1 MGESLTLHS
10 MKDRIR
16 KIMESL
22 NMTQQTF
29 SQFLGISSAS
39 LSSIFTGRT
48 KPTHVIT
55 DAIHKKLPNINMMW
69 VLYGEGD
76 MYVDSSEKTSGS
88 ERVASPTGQMELA
101 FDEATTATGK
111 TTGSRGRQAASTN
124 EPSARET
131 KNIDKP
137 RRHIIEIKV
146 YYDDLTYESFVPEK
160 NK

>member
-1 MGESLTLHS
+1 
-10 MKDRIR
+10 
-16 KIMESL
+16 MESL

-69 VLYGEGD
+69 VHYGEGD
-76 MYVDSSEKTSGS
+76 MYVDSSEKSSGS
-88 ERVASPTGQMELA
+88 EHVASPTGQMELT
-101 FDEATTATGK
+101 FEELTPATGK
-111 TTGSRGRQAASTN
+111 TAGSRGRQSASGT
-124 EPSARET
+124 ELTAKET
-131 KNIDKP
+131 KNVDKP
-137 RRHIIEIKV
+137 RRRITEIKV

-160 NK
+160 SK